1 MNYHSYYIYNR
12 SWRLLYKLLSSHIV
26 FLLSRQASQFKY
38 ANFPNFQTVCYP
50 SNFIWWQISFWKTNP
65 WSQNITF
72 THIATSYGRRLITS
86 HISSPIAG
94 FAGNSW
100 RDGSKQFPKAS
111 WILKWASFRYVFGSF
126 QSFSWGIPV
135 DSLEA

>member
-1 MNYHSYYIYNR
+1 MNYRSDYMCNR
-12 SWRLLYKLLSSHIV
+12 SWHLLYKLLSSYII
-26 FLLSRQASQFKY
+26 FLLSTLQNSNMQIFQIFKQY
-38 ANFPNFQTVCYP
+38 VTPL
-50 SNFIWWQISFWKTNP
+50 ISFDNKYSVWKRKP
-65 WSQNITF
+65 QSANITF

-135 DSLEA
+135 DSFEA